1 MNFSPQNPSLLASA
15 CEDGTARLWT
25 HHTDSHVALIAPRS
39 QAALCSAVFSPTDSN
54 LLALGSAD
62 HNAYVYDLRAPQD
75 PLYVL
80 SGHQRPV
87 SYVKFLAS
95 GQDLITASID
105 GSLAHWQTSSS
116 QADDLS
122 HPFQHQQ
129 GPSLAPGP
137 QQPNAACSMHLDPIR
152 RFRGHK
158 NQRNFVGLA
167 VEPSTDLIACGSE
180 DSEVYLFHTAW
191 ADPMGHQPL
200 YAKPSLPSSNTQST
214 PDSPENGR
222 SFASAVAWQP
232 RSSLSDPNNQLLA
245 AALSDSG
252 VQLFRPYCH

>member
-1 MNFSPQNPSLLASA
+1 MAQLGF
-15 CEDGTARLWT
+15 GTHRS
-25 HHTDSHVALIAPRS
+25 DRHVALIAPSS
-39 QAALCSAVFSPTDSN
+39 QAALCSAVFSPTDVN

-62 HNAYVYDLRAPQD
+62 SNAYVYDLRAPQD

-80 SGHQRPV
+80 KGHQRPV

-95 GQDLITASID
+95 GQDLITASVD
-105 GSLAHWQTSSS
+105 GTLGHWQTSCK
-116 QADDLS
+116 D
-122 HPFQHQQ
+122 QQ
-129 GPSLAPGP
+129 GLSSKP
-137 QQPNAACSMHLDPIR
+137 QQQQSGPDSQQSNASSSIFLDPVR
-152 RFRGHK
+152 RFRGHT

-191 ADPMGHQPL
+191 ASPMGHQSL
-200 YAKPSLPSSNTQST
+200 YAKPSLEFSGAQRSQQHNS
-214 PDSPENGR
+214 NGR

-232 RSSLSDPNNQLLA
+232 RSSLADPNDQLLA

-252 VQLFRPYCH
+252 IQLFRPHCHSAA